1 MFDINAA
8 SGRMPTV
15 FSARDER
22 VHKRFKRSIA
32 GAYTMSS
39 LKELEP
45 MNDDCSAIF
54 LDKMEKYADKDIDL
68 GKWVHVGNLLP
79 CPFLPEGADCYSG
92 MRSTSYH
99 PSPSTIDSGLWNRRQ
114 MSTT

>member
-1 MFDINAA
+1 MFDIKAA
-8 SGRMPTV
+8 SGRVATI
-15 FSARDER
+15 FSVRDEG

-54 LDKMEKYADKDIDL
+54 LEKMEKYADKDIDL
-68 GKWVHVGNLLP
+68 GKWVHVSIFSTVSRQPGVP
-79 CPFLPEGADCYSG
+79 DFHSG
-92 MRSTSYH
+92 THSM
-99 PSPSTIDSGLWNRRQ
+99 
-114 MSTT
+114 

>member
-15 FSARDER
+15 FSARDEG

-45 MNDDCSAIF
+45 MNDDCSEIF
-54 LDKMEKYADKDIDL
+54 LNKMDQYAGQDIDL
-68 GKWVHVGNLLP
+68 GKWVHVSTVLL
-79 CPFLPEGADCYSG
+79 CLLARYANN
-92 MRSTSYH
+92 
-99 PSPSTIDSGLWNRRQ
+99 DSGTRL
-114 MSTT
+114 T

>member
-1 MFDINAA
+1 MFDINTA
-8 SGRMPTV
+8 SGRMPSV
-15 FSARDER
+15 FSARDEG

-68 GKWVHVGNLLP
+68 GKWVHVGI
-79 CPFLPEGADCYSG
+79 S
-92 MRSTSYH
+92 
-99 PSPSTIDSGLWNRRQ
+99 SPLSFPGRRC
-114 MSTT
+114 